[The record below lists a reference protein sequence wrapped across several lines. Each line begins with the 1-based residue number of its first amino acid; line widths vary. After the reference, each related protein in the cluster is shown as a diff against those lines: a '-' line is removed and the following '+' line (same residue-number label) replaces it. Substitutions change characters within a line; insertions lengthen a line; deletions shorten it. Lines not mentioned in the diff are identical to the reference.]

1 MRIGIESS
9 LVEPWN
15 TPHEDDDS
23 TRSPTIM
30 RKKKNSG
37 GEDGNLLEGRVNLP
51 DDILDDMFLC
61 AIPKA
66 CFGYFE
72 FD

>member
-1 MRIGIESS
+1 
-9 LVEPWN
+9 
-15 TPHEDDDS
+15 
-23 TRSPTIM
+23 M

-37 GEDGNLLEGRVNLP
+37 GAEDSNLLEGRVNLP